1 MGKGINPHDPAPLY
15 EQVELDIK
23 NKIQKGELLP
33 GQQIASQND
42 LAREYEVSLITI
54 KKALFNL
61 VNEGVLYTRVGKG
74 TYIAEPSPKKIDLSA
89 HKTIGLVLRDIKHPY
104 FSYVVHYIEERANE
118 LGFNLLLSSSSNS
131 MEKEEAQINRFRS
144 LGVDGIIIA
153 SLSLQYRATDYI
165 KKLHEEN
172 FPYVM
177 VSYMHDPEYWYVG
190 SDHEIGGFLATEHLI
205 KLGYKRIGFLHVG
218 KGNLLSEIRKNGY
231 YRALSDYKI
240 PYDSKLVYYMG
251 DENFEFINDRF
262 LQGYQFGKSF
272 KTLDPKPDALFI
284 HSDLMAVGFENAMLE
299 EGFDIPD
306 DIAIVGYD
314 GIEAA
319 ALASVPLT
327 TIVQPVEK
335 IGTLAVDIIL
345 KRIEGSDIGN
355 RTILKPALVIRESC
369 GAKKK
374 FSSKELQAG

>member
-1 MGKGINPHDPAPLY
+1 MGKGINPLDPTPLY

-23 NKIQKGELLP
+23 NKIQKGILLP

-54 KKALFNL
+54 KKALYNL
-61 VNEGVLYTRVGKG
+61 VNEGVLYTRIGKG
-74 TYIAEPSPKKIDLSA
+74 TYVAEPSAKKIDLSA

-131 MEKEEAQINRFRS
+131 MEKEEAQINRFRN

-153 SLSLQYRATDYI
+153 SLSLQYRATEYI

-177 VSYMHDPEYWYVG
+177 VSYMHDPECWYVG
-190 SDHEIGGFLATEHLI
+190 SDHEYGGFLATEHLI
-205 KLGYKRIGFLHVG
+205 KLGYKKIGFLHVG
-218 KGNLLSEIRKNGY
+218 RGNLLSEIRKNGY
-231 YRALSDYKI
+231 YRALSEYNI
-240 PYDSKLVYYMG
+240 PYDSKLIYYTG

-262 LQGYQFGKSF
+262 IQGYQFGKNF
-272 KTLDPKPDALFI
+272 KNLDIKPDALFI
-284 HSDLMAVGFENAMLE
+284 HSDLMAVGFENALLE
-299 EGFDIPD
+299 EGLSIPED
-306 DIAIVGYD
+306 VAIVGFD

-335 IGTLAVDIIL
+335 IGRLSVDVIQ
-345 KRIEGSDIGN
+345 KRIEGIDVGN
-355 RTILKPALVIRESC
+355 RTILKPTLIIRESC
-369 GAKKK
+369 GAKKL
-374 FSSKELQAG
+374 FSENKLQAG

>member
-1 MGKGINPHDPAPLY
+1 MGKGINPLDPTPYY

-23 NKIQKGELLP
+23 NKIQKGILLP

-61 VNEGVLYTRVGKG
+61 VNEGVLYTRIGKG
-74 TYIAEPSPKKIDLSA
+74 TYVAEPSSRKIDLSA

-104 FSYVVHYIEERANE
+104 FSSVVHYIEERANE
-118 LGFNLLLSSSSNS
+118 LGFNLLLSSSSNN
-131 MEKEEAQINRFRS
+131 MEKEEAQINRFRN

-177 VSYMHDPEYWYVG
+177 VSYMHDPECWYIG
-190 SDHEIGGFLATEHLI
+190 SDHEYGGFLATEHLI
-205 KLGYKRIGFLHVG
+205 KLGYKKIGFLHVG
-218 KGNLLSEIRKNGY
+218 RGNLLSEIRKNGY
-231 YRALSDYKI
+231 YRALSEYNI
-240 PYDSKLVYYMG
+240 PYDSRLINYPG

-262 LQGYQFGKSF
+262 VQGYQFGKNF
-272 KTLDPKPDALFI
+272 KNLEIKPDALFI
-284 HSDLMAVGFENAMLE
+284 HSDLMAVGFENAILE
-299 EGFDIPD
+299 EGFNIPD
-306 DIAIVGYD
+306 DIAIVGFD

-327 TIVQPVEK
+327 TIVQPAEK
-335 IGTLAVDIIL
+335 IGRLAVDVIQ
-345 KRIEGSDIGN
+345 KRIDGIDVGN
-355 RTILKPALVIRESC
+355 RTILKPTLIIRESC
-369 GAKKK
+369 GAKKL
-374 FSSKELQAG
+374 FSENKLQAG

>member
-1 MGKGINPHDPAPLY
+1 
-15 EQVELDIK
+15 
-23 NKIQKGELLP
+23 
-33 GQQIASQND
+33 
-42 LAREYEVSLITI
+42 
-54 KKALFNL
+54 
-61 VNEGVLYTRVGKG
+61 
-74 TYIAEPSPKKIDLSA
+74 
-89 HKTIGLVLRDIKHPY
+89 
-104 FSYVVHYIEERANE
+104 
-118 LGFNLLLSSSSNS
+118 
-131 MEKEEAQINRFRS
+131 
-144 LGVDGIIIA
+144 
-153 SLSLQYRATDYI
+153 
-165 KKLHEEN
+165 
-172 FPYVM
+172 
-177 VSYMHDPEYWYVG
+177 
-190 SDHEIGGFLATEHLI
+190 
-205 KLGYKRIGFLHVG
+205 
-218 KGNLLSEIRKNGY
+218 
-231 YRALSDYKI
+231 
-240 PYDSKLVYYMG
+240 MG

-272 KTLDPKPDALFI
+272 KSLDPKPDALFI

-345 KRIEGSDIGN
+345 KRIERSDIGN

-374 FSSKELQAG
+374 FLSKELQAG

>member
-1 MGKGINPHDPAPLY
+1 MGKGINPVDPTPLY
-15 EQVELDIK
+15 EQVESDIK

-42 LAREYEVSLITI
+42 LAREYEVSLITV

-61 VNEGVLYTRVGKG
+61 VNDGVLYTRVGKG
-74 TYIAEPSPKKIDLSA
+74 TYVADPSHKKIDLSA

-118 LGFNLLLSSSSNS
+118 LGFNLLLSSSSNN
-131 MEKEEAQINRFRS
+131 MEKEEAQINRFRNI
-144 LGVDGIIIA
+144 GVDGIIIA

-172 FPYVM
+172 FPYIM

-190 SDHEIGGFLATEHLI
+190 SDHEYGGFLATEHLI

-218 KGNLLSEIRKNGY
+218 RGNLLSEIRKNGY
-231 YRALSDYKI
+231 YRALSEYNI
-240 PYDSKLVYYMG
+240 PYDSKLVYYTG

-262 LQGYQFGKSF
+262 LQGYHFGKSF
-272 KTLDPKPDALFI
+272 KQLDPKPDALFI

-299 EGFDIPD
+299 EEFEIPED
-306 DIAIVGYD
+306 CAIVGYD

-327 TIVQPVEK
+327 TIDQPVEK
-335 IGTLAVDIIL
+335 IGTLAVDIIQ

-355 RTILKPALVIRESC
+355 RTILKPALIIRESC

-374 FSSKELQAG
+374 YADKELQVG